1 MPTDRYRLY
10 HVEKA
15 KGGIGMTMTA
25 GSAVVAEDSPPA
37 FGNLHAYRD
46 EIVPWLRRMTREVHE
61 HGAACMIQLT
71 HLGRRTGWAQDD
83 WLPVVAPSPLR
94 EPAHRSIPKEA
105 EDWDIERIVG
115 KYADAAE
122 RMQAAG
128 MDGIEIESYGHLFDQ
143 FWSPLTNHRTD
154 GRRLVRASAPLRW
167 EVLRAIRE
175 QVGFDYIVGLRM
187 TVDEHVPGG
196 IDTATGVEILGRL
209 EADRLI
215 DFVNVIRGTIA
226 SESELIHVI
235 PIHGMPSAPHLD
247 FAGQVRASTGLAVLH
262 ASKVDDVATARH
274 AIREGRVDLVG
285 MTRAHL
291 ADPHLVRKVLEGRE
305 TEIRPCVGA
314 TYCLDRIYAAGEALC
329 IHNAA
334 TSREE
339 TMPHDIPRAS
349 EPRRIVVVG
358 AGPAGLEAAR
368 VAGERGHC
376 VTVLEAMPWAG
387 GQIRLAARNP
397 RRRDLMGIVEWRVA
411 ELERL
416 SVDVRYDALAD
427 DRDVLAPSPTSS
439 SWPPVGCPSCRSW
452 RTERPVVTSW
462 DVLGGDVAARRRA
475 LFDDNGTHSA
485 LSAGELIARSG
496 ARLEIVTPERM
507 LGVEVGGM
515 NHVPYARAF
524 NETDTRIS
532 LNQKVLAVRPEA
544 GRLCVDIGSE
554 QSPHRVA
561 RHVDQVVVDYGTAA
575 SADLYFEL
583 KPLSSNRGAVDYG
596 AARRP
601 TAVPGPQPD
610 GAFQLFRIGDCVVAQ
625 HPPPSTTPCA
635 SSRTCDEWAWS
646 RAIRSLAPGPRRH
659 GPGGRALPRVGGEVR
674 RRVFGRLGFTGS
686 ARVAEL
692 LTERLRSRRHRS
704 STSGAARVR
713 SDAAWPSSG
722 RPPSTASTCR
732 RRCWSSHDGRAR
744 TATWPCGT

>member
-1 MPTDRYRLY
+1 MSADDPLLQPFVLKGLTLRNRVFSSSHEPAYSDGGMPTDRYRLY

-46 EIVPWLRRMTREVHE
+46 EIVPWLRRMTEEVHE

-154 GRRLVRASAPLRW
+154 EYGGSLEHRLRFGW
-167 EVLRAIRE
+167 EVLQAIRE
-175 QVGFDYIVGLRM
+175 RVGFDYIVGLRM
-187 TVDEHVPGG
+187 AVDEHVPGG
-196 IDTATGVEILGRL
+196 IDTATGVEILRRL

-247 FAGQVRASTGLAVLH
+247 FAGEVRASTGLAVLH

-368 VAGERGHC
+368 VAGERGHR

-416 SVDVRYDALAD
+416 GVDVQYDALAD
-427 DRDVLAPSPTSS
+427 GRDVLALEPDVVVVATGGLPQL
-439 SWPPVGCPSCRSW
+439 PELEDGGDL
-452 RTERPVVTSW
+452 VVTSW
-462 DVLGGDVAARRRA
+462 DVLGGDVTPRGDVL

-596 AARRP
+596 ALLDGRP
-601 TAVPGPQPD
+601 QSLVRNPD
-610 GAFQLFRIGDCVVAQ
+610 GAFQLFRIGDCV
-625 HPPPSTTPCA
+625 
-635 SSRTCDEWAWS
+635 SSRNIHAAVYD
-646 RAIRSLAPGPRRH
+646 
-659 GPGGRALPRVGGEVR
+659 AL
-674 RRVFGRLGFTGS
+674 RL
-686 ARVAEL
+686 VKDL
-692 LTERLRSRRHRS
+692 
-704 STSGAARVR
+704 
-713 SDAAWPSSG
+713 
-722 RPPSTASTCR
+722 
-732 RRCWSSHDGRAR
+732 
-744 TATWPCGT
+744 